1 MPTGAVGRV
10 FVGSGARFDGYTGGG
25 GKEQIDGLL
34 SSGDLGHFDADGRL
48 FIDGRDDDMIVSGGE
63 NVFPAEVEDLLATHP
78 AVLEAAVIGVPD
90 EEFGQR
96 LKAFV
101 VKRPGA
107 ALTQAEAK
115 AYVRDH
121 LARYKVPRTVAF
133 VDALP
138 RTTTGKLRRLDL
150 S

>member
-1 MPTGAVGRV
+1 MPIGPFFSRGTRRV
-10 FVGSGARFDGYTGGG
+10 D
-25 GKEQIDGLL
+25 EPELL
-34 SSGDLGHFDADGRL
+34 D
-48 FIDGRDDDMIVSGGE
+48 
-63 NVFPAEVEDLLATHP
+63 
-78 AVLEAAVIGVPD
+78 IGVPD

-101 VKRPGA
+101 VKRAGA
-107 ALTQAEAK
+107 TLTQAEAK